1 MQTEAK
7 NEKKGLGA
15 FFSEVRTELKKVH
28 WPNKKELANHTLTVV
43 ITVGVVSG
51 LIYLIDSGLA
61 FLVGKF
67 LS

>member
-7 NEKKGLGA
+7 NEKKGLGT

-28 WPNKKELANHTLTVV
+28 WPNKKELTNHTLTVV
-43 ITVGVVSG
+43 LTVGVVSG